1 MNLGFFASHG
11 GSNMQALVDATK
23 SGVLKAHPA
32 ILITNNR
39 NSQAGLRAES
49 EGIPFRVLNSV
60 SHPDPDSLDQ
70 AMLDSLREH
79 GVDVIV
85 LAGFMKKIGRRV
97 LEAYDG
103 RILNIHPSLLPKF
116 GGQGMYGQ
124 HVHRA
129 VIEAR
134 ETLTGV
140 SIHLVSGEYDKGRL
154 IGQAEVPVLSE
165 DTVESLAARVL
176 IREHEFLV
184 ETLVGI
190 CEGTIRL

>member
-39 NSQAGLRAES
+39 NSQASLRAES
-49 EGIPFRVLNSV
+49 EGVPFRVLNSI

-134 ETLTGV
+134 EMLTGV
-140 SIHLVSGEYDKGRL
+140 SIHLVNGEYDKGRL

>member
-1 MNLGFFASHG
+1 
-11 GSNMQALVDATK
+11 MQALVDATK